1 MRRTLRVALLAAA
14 VAAAPTAVVFARADD
29 VKREI
34 KKDAKDT
41 WLEAK
46 AKYHLITAD
55 NVPGGSVHVDANGG
69 VVTLTGKVETEAE
82 KAKAEEVVRKLDGVR
97 EVRNLLQVVPKSRK
111 DVVKATDKEIKE
123 RIEHT
128 LKADKRFEDIHLKS
142 VDNGVVLLTGK
153 ASLHDALRAVE
164 TVALVPG
171 VRHVS
176 SEIEVPEKG

>member
-1 MRRTLRVALLAAA
+1 MRRTLKVALLAAA
-14 VAAAPTAVVFARADD
+14 FAAAPTFAVLAGAVD
-29 VKREI
+29 VKDV
-34 KKDAKDT
+34 KKDAKDA

-55 NVPGGSVHVDANGG
+55 NVPGGSVHVDARAG

-82 KAKAEEVVRKLDGVR
+82 KQKAEEVVRKLDGVR
-97 EVRNLLQVVPKSRK
+97 EVRNLLQVVPKSRRE
-111 DVVKATDKEIKE
+111 VVKATDKEIKE

-142 VDNGVVLLTGK
+142 VDNGVVWLTGK
-153 ASLHDALRAVE
+153 ATLPDALRAVE

-176 SEIEVPEKG
+176 SEIEVTEKG

>member
-1 MRRTLRVALLAAA
+1 MRRTLKVALLAAA
-14 VAAAPTAVVFARADD
+14 VAAAPTAVVFGRADD

-41 WLEAK
+41 WLEAM
-46 AKYHLITAD
+46 AKYHLIVAD
-55 NVPGGSVHVDANGG
+55 GVPGGSVHVDANNG
-69 VVTLTGKVETEAE
+69 VALTGKVETEAKKQ
-82 KAKAEEVVRKLDGVR
+82 KAAEVVRKLDGVR
-97 EVRNLLQVVPKSRK
+97 DVRNLLQVVPKSRK
-111 DVVKATDKEIKE
+111 EVVKATDKQIRE

-128 LKADKRFEDIHLKS
+128 LKADNRFEDIHLKS

-153 ASLHDALRAVE
+153 AKLPDALRAVE

-176 SEIEVPEKG
+176 SEIEVAERG